1 MTNDIDLTDSQC
13 DRVLEILDN
22 FTDKTAWAE
31 SLGLID
37 RELRNFLER
46 GYSPA
51 ESCKLA
57 VIKGLGG
64 LQMYIPRIKTFL
76 TKPALMQSRDRSQA
90 FGKGAALTPSRVYQR
105 QIADLR
111 ELTDIGGRI
120 ADKKRQLADLKR
132 QCFQQREIL
141 RKLKIL
147 LPKELEHAQA
157 ENP

>member
-22 FTDKTAWAE
+22 FTDQTAWAE
-31 SLGLID
+31 AFGLID

-51 ESCKLA
+51 DSCKLA
-57 VIKGLGG
+57 VIKALGG
-64 LQMYIPRIKTFL
+64 LQMYLPRIKTFL
-76 TKPALMQSRDRSQA
+76 TKPALMQSRDRSHA
-90 FGKGAALTPSRVYQR
+90 FGKGAALPPSRVYQQ
-105 QIADLR
+105 QISDLR
-111 ELTDIGGRI
+111 ELADIGGKI
-120 ADKKRQLADLKR
+120 ADKKRYLADLKH
-132 QCFQQREIL
+132 QCHEQREIL

-147 LPKELEHAQA
+147 LPRELEQD